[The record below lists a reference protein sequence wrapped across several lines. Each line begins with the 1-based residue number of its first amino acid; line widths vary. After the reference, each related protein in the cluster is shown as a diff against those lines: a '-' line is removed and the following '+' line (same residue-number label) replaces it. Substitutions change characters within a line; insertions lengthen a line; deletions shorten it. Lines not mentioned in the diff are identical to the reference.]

1 MAVGM
6 QPTTVLLNTGPF
18 LPPPSIPFLPTAMCQ
33 VSRTTTMS
41 KWPTSFWPLSMTFL
55 TWSTLVRSA
64 AMAWMLPLKLAPS
77 CLTLSRLACVRAVI
91 TTFAPWRAYSKAI
104 DRPLKN
110 EASKRA
116 REGRRGE
123 GEARGR
129 EGVKRL
135 LGCLVGLV
143 GWSVGWL
150 AGSLVVTDRC
160 RRSLHK

>member
-1 MAVGM
+1 
-6 QPTTVLLNTGPF
+6 
-18 LPPPSIPFLPTAMCQ
+18 
-33 VSRTTTMS
+33 
-41 KWPTSFWPLSMTFL
+41 
-55 TWSTLVRSA
+55 
-64 AMAWMLPLKLAPS
+64 MAWMLPLKLAPS

-143 GWSVGWL
+143 GLVWFDLVWLVGWL
-150 AGSLVVTDRC
+150 VGWFVGC
-160 RRSLHK
+160 H